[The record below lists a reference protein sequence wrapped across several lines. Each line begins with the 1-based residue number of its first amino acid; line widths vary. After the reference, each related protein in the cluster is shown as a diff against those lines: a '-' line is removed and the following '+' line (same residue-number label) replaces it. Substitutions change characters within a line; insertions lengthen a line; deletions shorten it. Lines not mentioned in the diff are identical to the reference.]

1 MALRWKDGDGW
12 GEWTWSDYA
21 DRACRLAAS
30 LAALGVVPGERVVL
44 MMRNR
49 PEFNIADMATV
60 LLGATPVSIYNSSAP
75 EQVQYLASHCGAV
88 VAIVEDVD
96 YLERILKVRDEIPT
110 LEHIASSTTT
120 ASRRTTCCTWDA
132 LLDVG
137 TARPRRRGADRASPT
152 TSRPIIYTSG
162 TTGPPRA

>member
-1 MALRWKDGDGW
+1 MKIDESRTLATVFRDTVRTYPDRVALRWKDGDGW

-49 PEFNIADMATV
+49 PEFNIADIATV

-75 EQVQYLASHCGAV
+75 EQVQYLAS
-88 VAIVEDVD
+88 
-96 YLERILKVRDEIPT
+96 
-110 LEHIASSTTT
+110 
-120 ASRRTTCCTWDA
+120 A
-132 LLDVG
+132 L
-137 TARPRRRGADRASPT
+137 RRRGRDR
-152 TSRPIIYTSG
+152 RG
-162 TTGPPRA
+162 RRLPRADPQGARRDPDARAHRHHR